1 MASYKVFGFVTVQ
14 QLSFFFTGLGGLV
27 TMLAGYHDFNDLL
40 QVPVVVGFVGGLFG
54 LIGATLSPTSATA
67 TSKHKKVS

>member
-14 QLSFFFTGLGGLV
+14 QLSFFFTGLGGLL
-27 TMLAGYHDFNDLL
+27 TMLSGYREPQELM
-40 QVPVVVGFVGGLFG
+40 QIPVIIGFVSGLCG
-54 LIGATLSPTSATA
+54 LIGATLSPPAATA